1 MTEVLTAQGSNPALE
16 KIQRFRQRGFAF
28 ISQALGCEETGDNID
43 LAPILYRLGVR
54 ELGRGLELCDG
65 VNPDPRVRQIRRE
78 MLVSLSRANDRVDY
92 FDNNPSASVAVA
104 AGSSNVGSDNLTSS
118 VRSLAS
124 KFERIPS
131 TTSRAPAGMTP
142 PAGRITPRAAPV
154 RTPDRK
160 TSGAASNSFSRPT
173 LASTMKSREKS
184 SSPTPSTTQS
194 TTPRPTSSPR
204 TPRASSGTRPRP
216 EPAKSG
222 MRTQV
227 DQSLSEF
234 LESTIVPPNL
244 GVSFSD
250 VIGHKKSKEALQEM
264 VILPTLRPEIFNGLR
279 TPAKGLL
286 LFGPPGQFDSQLRW
300 SSVTETSLLS
310 IF

>member
-1 MTEVLTAQGSNPALE
+1 MTEVLTFQGSNPALE

-65 VNPDPRVRQIRRE
+65 VDLDPRVRQIRRE
-78 MLVSLSRANDRVDY
+78 MLVSLSRANDRIDY
-92 FDNNPSASVAVA
+92 FDNNPSASVAVV
-104 AGSSNVGSDNLTSS
+104 AGPPNVGPDNLTSS

-124 KFERIPS
+124 KFERIP
-131 TTSRAPAGMTP
+131 TTPSRGPVRMTP
-142 PAGRITPRAAPV
+142 LPAGRITPRAAPV

-160 TSGAASNSFSRPT
+160 TPVAASNSFSRPT
-173 LASTMKSREKS
+173 MASIMKSREKS
-184 SSPTPSTTQS
+184 SSPTPLTTPRPTS

-244 GVSFSD
+244 GVSFTD

-286 LFGPPGQFDSQLRW
+286 LFGPPGQFDFLSRW
-300 SSVTETSLLS
+300 
-310 IF
+310 